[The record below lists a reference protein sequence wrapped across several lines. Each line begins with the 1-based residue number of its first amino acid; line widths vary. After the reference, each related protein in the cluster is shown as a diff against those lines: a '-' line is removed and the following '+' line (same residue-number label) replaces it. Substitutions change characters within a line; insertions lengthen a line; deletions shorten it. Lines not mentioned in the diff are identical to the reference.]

1 MLVVAVV
8 LRTVGCLPL
17 LVLGIAPSSSMK
29 VSPQGR
35 GFQGRSSSRSYRSE
49 ERRVGKECRL

>member
-35 GFQGRSSSRSYRSE
+35 GFQGRSSSRSY
-49 ERRVGKECRL
+49 VQTAQCLQQ